1 MFWNHAPR
9 SFRRFKKHE
18 DSSCHFE
25 AVEVIIILPAITVHI
40 SLVVHTLQT
49 LSNVDSFDLFWT
61 KVTKMQS
68 RLMLENISC
77 LVNESCLKDTMM
89 AKCLFFF
96 IVSISTNQ
104 LILLSTVYKI
114 ALSSPDML
122 FIAALSDL
130 SREGCHFR
138 VGARMIILQ
147 I

>member
-1 MFWNHAPR
+1 MIHNNRCTQPGGATIA
-9 SFRRFKKHE
+9 FKKHE
-18 DSSCHFE
+18 DSSCHCE

-40 SLVVHTLQT
+40 SMVVHTLQT

-89 AKCLFFF
+89 AKCFFFFF
-96 IVSISTNQ
+96 IVSITTNQ

-114 ALSSPDML
+114 
-122 FIAALSDL
+122 I
-130 SREGCHFR
+130 
-138 VGARMIILQ
+138 
-147 I
+147 